1 MRGTGGIV
9 GVMERGPAP
18 GSSLGGSREPPDPEA
33 KRRALEQFATF
44 VNPQKVRVLQSAGL
58 DIIEAERSGAWVW
71 DLDGRRFLDC
81 FTSAGSFNVGRRNPR
96 VVAAA
101 RRALEHLDHGNF
113 LLCSRQK
120 AELAAKLAEI
130 TPGDL
135 SCTMFGTG
143 GGEAID
149 FALKLARGA
158 TGRPRI
164 VSAVNGYH
172 GHTGF
177 ALSAA
182 GRDAFRRP
190 FEPLMPEFVLV
201 PFGDAGALESAV
213 DEDTAAVLLEPVQ
226 GEGGIVVAPPGYLG
240 AARAACDR
248 AGALLVLDEIQTGLG
263 RTGRWWASEHF
274 DVVPDVMT
282 TAKSL
287 GGSLVPISAT
297 VFTEELREFLIPNP
311 FIHLST
317 FGGSDLACAV
327 ALEVI
332 AVIEETGLVAHAA
345 AMGERLLAGLRALA
359 LEHGDVIAEVRG
371 LGLMAGVEYTEDSM
385 GPRMSYHLARH
396 GVLALYSGNQPSVM
410 RLMPA
415 LVVEEAEVDFLLDAL
430 DRAIADLVSGAGP
443 TETAPARPRRR
454 PARPASTA
462 AG

>member
-1 MRGTGGIV
+1 MDSHR
-9 GVMERGPAP
+9 AP
-18 GSSLGGSREPPDPEA
+18 GPSPAGSGEPPDPEA

-101 RRALEHLDHGNF
+101 RQAIDHLDHGNF

-158 TGRPRI
+158 TGRPRV

-190 FEPLMPEFVLV
+190 FEPLMPEFVQV

-332 AVIEETGLVAHAA
+332 AVIEDTGLVAHAA

-359 LEHGDVIAEVRG
+359 RAHGDVIAEVRG

-443 TETAPARPRRR
+443 AVTAPARPRRR
-454 PARPASTA
+454 PARPAPTA